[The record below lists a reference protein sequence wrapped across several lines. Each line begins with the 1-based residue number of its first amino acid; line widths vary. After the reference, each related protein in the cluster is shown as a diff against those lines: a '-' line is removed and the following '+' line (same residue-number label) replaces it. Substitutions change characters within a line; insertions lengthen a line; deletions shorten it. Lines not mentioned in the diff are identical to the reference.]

1 MRQADLVVVPM
12 HCRLI
17 TRLAASPSA
26 PFAISASADGTAK
39 VWDCRRLER
48 DISFRS
54 RLTYAAHAGPVT
66 AATILAD
73 AERVATG
80 SSVGGL
86 HVWRVER
93 AAAGRG
99 PPAPGERYGGIVGE
113 REIDP
118 GQGAVMDLAGWGAD
132 VVVAAMQRGPVA
144 GWDLRARAGH
154 ASAAAWSLHV
164 LPSHGTVSRFC
175 CDPGNGHNW
184 VVTGT
189 SRGQMCLWDLRFLLP
204 VNSWRHP
211 AGAAVNAMALAT
223 ATSARLGL
231 HQGTSAA
238 GPLVFVAA
246 GEREV
251 ALWDVG
257 DGSCKEVLRVLRRGA
272 PEAEHRQPPAALAAQ
287 PVVPRA
293 VDVMGRA
300 KQLGIAELQS
310 PQQRK
315 EGFRALLPTPG
326 GQLLTGG
333 TDRAIRCWDCERPQH
348 SYMVAAPPPTL
359 AVPSTE
365 TGGQGASPTL
375 TLRCTYAVRSVGG
388 VPVVEE
394 TSSMERGGG
403 DHDRLV
409 TRLAWEQHAAALCH
423 EQSIV
428 DVVQVQGAGEP
439 LLVTAGLDGV
449 VKAWR

>member
-1 MRQADLVVVPM
+1 MD
-12 HCRLI
+12 
-17 TRLAASPSA
+17 
-26 PFAISASADGTAK
+26 
-39 VWDCRRLER
+39 
-48 DISFRS
+48 
-54 RLTYAAHAGPVT
+54 
-66 AATILAD
+66 
-73 AERVATG
+73 
-80 SSVGGL
+80 
-86 HVWRVER
+86 
-93 AAAGRG
+93 
-99 PPAPGERYGGIVGE
+99 IVGC
-113 REIDP
+113 
-118 GQGAVMDLAGWGAD
+118 GTD
-132 VVVAAMQRGPVA
+132 VLVAAMQRGPVA
-144 GWDLRARAGH
+144 GWDLRARADR
-154 ASAAAWSLHV
+154 ASAVAWELQV
-164 LPSHGTVSRFC
+164 LPIHGAVARLC

-189 SRGQMCLWDLRFLLP
+189 ARGQMCLWDLRFLLP

-223 ATSARLGL
+223 APSSRLGL
-231 HQGTSAA
+231 SQDASAA
-238 GPLVFVAA
+238 RPLLFVAA

-310 PQQRK
+310 PQPRK
-315 EGFRALLPTPG
+315 EGFRALLPRPS

-333 TDRAIRCWDCERPQH
+333 TDRAIRCWDCERPQR
-348 SYMVAAPPPTL
+348 SYMVAAPPSDDLL
-359 AVPSTE
+359 AGPH
-365 TGGQGASPTL
+365 GQGSTPATM
-375 TLRCTYAVRSVGG
+375 LRCTYAVRSVGG

-394 TSSMERGGG
+394 TSSVERGSGNP
-403 DHDRLV
+403 DRLAA
-409 TRLAWEQHAAALCH
+409 RLAWGQHAAALCH